1 MVQDK
6 EEIYKKQ
13 IETCEQVR
21 NYINNL
27 FVNKN
32 KIRDK
37 IKELKKEC
45 IDCRYRKM
53 LNCEKQCTIGGTIK
67 ALEDLL
73 KE

>member
-1 MVQDK
+1 MDQDK

-21 NYINNL
+21 NYINAL

-32 KIRDK
+32 KIRDR
-37 IKELKKEC
+37 IEELKKIPSDEYGFVTFNTMKQFA
-45 IDCRYRKM
+45 ID
-53 LNCEKQCTIGGTIK
+53 E
-67 ALEDLL
+67 LEDLL